1 MRTDITPAWIGHPE
15 RVHVELGDE
24 TFIAADRRLVAEV
37 VGDPGRWAAWWPD
50 LELEVLRERGDKG
63 RQWVLTGSVR
73 GTAEIYLEPWHDGT
87 VVHLFLRLEL
97 PDHQDGAARRRAEHR
112 RRLDWKQTI
121 HRLKD
126 ELEADRAPGT
136 DAQVGDRS

>member
-1 MRTDITPAWIGHPE
+1 M
-15 RVHVELGDE
+15 ELADE

-37 VGDPGRWAAWWPD
+37 VGDPGRWSTWWPE
-50 LELEVLRERGDKG
+50 LELELLRERGDKG
-63 RQWVLTGSVR
+63 RQWVLTGSIG

-97 PDHQDGAARRRAEHR
+97 PDHRAGAAHRRAQSG
-112 RRLDWKQTI
+112 RRLDWKRTI

-126 ELEADRAPGT
+126 ELEAGREPGSG
-136 DAQVGDRS
+136 AQVPRGS